1 MDPLIATLSDYW
13 GYSSFL
19 PHQESVVRELLS
31 NKDVFLLK
39 ATGGGKSLCYQ
50 LPPVHTKTLG
60 IVISPL
66 ISLMKDQVDD
76 LNQKGI
82 RAATLNSQIPSS
94 EQRQIKKD
102 LQDGKIRLLYISPE
116 RFATESFVKFVKSL
130 SPSLI
135 AIDEAHCI
143 SKWGHDFRPE
153 YRKLH
158 TIKKMFPDVPVIALT
173 ATATKEVQKD
183 IVDQLK
189 LKNPRI
195 HIGSFDRPNLRYEIR
210 DAGDV
215 NDQIL
220 EYLDSHPE
228 DSGIIYC
235 FSQKNTEEL
244 ATFLRLNSDNAHY
257 ALPYHAGLKDEIR
270 KTTQEKFIRDEVRI
284 VCATVAFGMGID
296 KPDIRFVIH
305 ANLPKDI
312 ESYYQEIGRAGR
324 DGLPSDCILF
334 YNRGDKGKLMHFIKK
349 DHFSAERKKIR
360 ISKLLAMSD
369 YCESPICRRKVLL
382 GYFGE
387 DFEQV
392 PCTSCD
398 NCLYP
403 KQKIDGTELT
413 TAILTGVMNMP
424 FAVGKRKVALMLR
437 GSSSK
442 DITSLHPERNPAYG
456 KCSSYSEQQLMKWI
470 GELIQLGYLQV
481 LDDGYSV
488 LMISEKG
495 RYLLE
500 STGDQSVTFSMPSAT
515 EEPVRRI
522 KGSRFADVD
531 YHAGLLRELKA
542 LRKDIAREQGTAP
555 YIIFHDDS
563 LVEMASVLPTTREEL
578 LEVRGVGQAKC
589 ERYGDAFLGMIRP
602 YAVARPAPF
611 TGSSGGAKSS
621 TWYETQTVPEPAC
634 FPMRSERM
642 PESVPE
648 LQVEPVVEV
657 VPESEPGT
665 VFLILKNDIMP
676 KIHEQALR
684 TDLSDRERSRLLD
697 LLYVLKKTGSAKNWD
712 EMGRFLSDLGV
723 EELAVQ
729 CQLHAGEEE
738 RAEQ

>member
-1 MDPLIATLSDYW
+1 MDPLITTLSRYW

-19 PHQESVVRELLS
+19 PHQETVVRELL
-31 NKDVFLLK
+31 NKNDVFLLK

-153 YRKLH
+153 YRELH
-158 TIKKMFPDVPVIALT
+158 TIKKMFPNVPVIALT

-183 IVDQLK
+183 IVEQLK

-195 HIGSFDRPNLRYEIR
+195 HIGSFDRHNLRYEIR

-270 KTTQEKFIRDEVRI
+270 KTTQEKFIRDEVRV

-312 ESYYQEIGRAGR
+312 ESYYQETGRAGR

-334 YNRGDKGKLMHFIKK
+334 YNPGDKGKQLHFIKK
-349 DHFSAERKKIR
+349 DHLSAERKKLR
-360 ISKLLAMSD
+360 ISKLLALSD
-369 YCESPICRRKVLL
+369 YCESPVCRRKVLL

-387 DFEQV
+387 EYDQI
-392 PCTSCD
+392 PCNACD

-403 KQKIDGTELT
+403 KQQIDGTELT
-413 TAILTGVMNMP
+413 SAILTCVVNLP
-424 FAVGKRKVALMLR
+424 FAVGKRKIALVLR
-437 GSSSK
+437 GSSAK
-442 DITSLHPERNPAYG
+442 DIASLHPERNPAFG
-456 KCSSYSEQQLMKWI
+456 KCSSYSEQQLMRWI
-470 GELIQLGYLQV
+470 GELIQLGYLKV
-481 LDDGYSV
+481 SDDGYSV
-488 LMISEKG
+488 LIISAKG
-495 RYLLE
+495 RHLLE
-500 STGDQSVTFSMPSAT
+500 SVGGHSVSFSTPST
-515 EEPVRRI
+515 KEVPVRRM
-522 KGSRFADVD
+522 KGSRFADVE

-555 YIIFHDDS
+555 YMIFHDDS
-563 LVEMASVLPTTREEL
+563 LVEMASVLPTTHEGL

-589 ERYGDAFLGMIRP
+589 ERYGDAFLGMIHP
-602 YAVARPAPF
+602 YAVARPAPAGG
-611 TGSSGGAKSS
+611 TADGEKSGVRYDPSP
-621 TWYETQTVPEPAC
+621 VIPEPA
-634 FPMRSERM
+634 FFVRKSEKKS
-642 PESVPE
+642 ESGPG
-648 LQVEPVVEV
+648 PVIETTLK
-657 VPESEPGT
+657 PAEGPEPGT
-665 VFLILKNDIMP
+665 VSLMPKNDIIS
-676 KIHEQALR
+676 KIHERLR
-684 TDLSDRERSRLLD
+684 TMDLSLEDRSRLLD
-697 LLYVLKKTGSAKNWD
+697 LLFMLKKTPSAQNWD

-723 EELAVQ
+723 GELANQ
-729 CQLHAGEEE
+729 CRLHADEGMG
-738 RAEQ
+738 A